1 MIRPFVKEFI
11 EDFITEIEQHD
22 WRRITDRWY
31 DYALFHSLEYEDAMF
46 DQFVAIMK
54 HVVGVDFLEE
64 SKRARY
70 DELYFQLSEIVQD
83 HIDNK
88 LAPTRG
94 RYNKTIYTDQ
104 LVTTLGCSIGELES
118 ICDSVVSNLGYNY
131 DQNYYYIGGEE

>member
-11 EDFITEIEQHD
+11 EKFITEIEQHN

-64 SKRARY
+64 SKVARY
-70 DELYFQLSEIVQD
+70 DELYFELTEIVQD
-83 HIDNK
+83 HINDK
-88 LAPTRG
+88 FAPGRE

-104 LVTTLGCSIGELES
+104 LVTTLGFSIEELES
-118 ICDSVVSNLGYNY
+118 ICDAVVSDLGFTY
-131 DQNYYYIGGEE
+131 DEEYYYIGEEE